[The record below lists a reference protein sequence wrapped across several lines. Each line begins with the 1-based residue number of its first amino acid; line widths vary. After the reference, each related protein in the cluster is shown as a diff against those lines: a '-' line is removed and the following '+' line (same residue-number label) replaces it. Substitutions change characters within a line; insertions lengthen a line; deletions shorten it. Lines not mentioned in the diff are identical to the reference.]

1 MKKKFIILIIITTF
15 LVSATSMA
23 ADDYQRTTKNLYRKM
38 KLSNKINYKLFE
50 NAVTGY
56 EKINSKGNG
65 DFLTIIDFSK
75 PSTEKRFYVLDMKR
89 KRVFYETYVSHG
101 VNTGNLNATKFSN
114 RINSRKSSLGFF
126 LTNETYFGS
135 NGYSLRLDGLEPGIN
150 SNARKRAIVIH
161 GADYANPDF
170 IEKTGR
176 LGRSWGCP
184 ALPLGLNKEIIDTI
198 KNGTVIFINGND
210 LNYAQ
215 KSKYI

>member
-1 MKKKFIILIIITTF
+1 MPL
-15 LVSATSMA
+15 LVMRRSI
-23 ADDYQRTTKNLYRKM
+23 QRP
-38 KLSNKINYKLFE
+38 I
-50 NAVTGY
+50 
-56 EKINSKGNG
+56 
-65 DFLTIIDFSK
+65 FLTIIDFSK
-75 PSTEKRFYVLDMKR
+75 PSTEKRFYVLDMKS
-89 KRVFYETYVSHG
+89 KKVFYETYVSHG
-101 VNTGNLNATKFSN
+101 VNIGNLNATKFSN
-114 RINSRKSSLGFF
+114 RVNSRQSSLGFF

-135 NGYSLRLDGLEPGIN
+135 KGYSLRLDGLEPGIN

-161 GADYANPDF
+161 GAEYANPDF

-198 KNGTVIFINGND
+198 KDGSVIFVNGND

>member
-1 MKKKFIILIIITTF
+1 MKKSFIILIIITTF

-23 ADDYQRTTKNLYRKM
+23 IDDYQRTTKNLYRKM

-50 NAVTGY
+50 NAVIGY
-56 EKINSKGNG
+56 EKINSKTNG

-89 KRVFYETYVSHG
+89 KKVFYETYVSHG

-114 RINSRKSSLGFF
+114 RVNSRKSSLGFF

-150 SNARKRAIVIH
+150 TNARKRAIVIH

-184 ALPLGLNKEIIDTI
+184 ALPLGLNKKIIDTI
-198 KNGTVIFINGND
+198 KNGTVIFVNGND

>member
-1 MKKKFIILIIITTF
+1 MKKNFIILIIITTF

-23 ADDYQRTTKNLYRKM
+23 ADDFQRTTKNLYRKM

-184 ALPLGLNKEIIDTI
+184 ALPLELNKEIIDTI
-198 KNGTVIFINGND
+198 KNGTVIFVNGND